1 MTVGPDRR
9 TIRPQQEPPMN
20 DTRKLTLRN
29 LRDALSGEVE
39 IRLPKAWLAIGAAG
53 VAVLAILALD

>member
-9 TIRPQQEPPMN
+9 TIRPQQETPMN
-20 DTRKLTLRN
+20 DVRKLNLRT
-29 LRDALSGEVE
+29 LRDAPSAEVE

-53 VAVLAILALD
+53 VAVLMVLALD